1 MIVAVENIEQ
11 IEAIVSWWVNKNG
24 TSIRAIHFAFT
35 NVYERHSY
43 TEAYAPIYMLPNF
56 GKFSDTIYF
65 SLGHYVCTVFFKPV
79 NEQTVKESLT
89 YNDFLDLFD

>member
-43 TEAYAPIYMLPNF
+43 TEVMHLFTCYLTSESFPTPF
-56 GKFSDTIYF
+56 YF